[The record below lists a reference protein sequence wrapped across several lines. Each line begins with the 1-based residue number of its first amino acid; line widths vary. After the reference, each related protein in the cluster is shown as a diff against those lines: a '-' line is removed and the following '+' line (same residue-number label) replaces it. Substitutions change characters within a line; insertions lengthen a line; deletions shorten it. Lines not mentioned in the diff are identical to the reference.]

1 MGTSCCVQKFGSGY
15 KGKDMAGI
23 RMFTVRKEWKGKIP
37 RDSNSVL
44 AYSEDVIAMTN
55 TDSSKTNNLFIN
67 YLEKI
72 ILFAF
77 NVVIIL
83 VDGHLSKVKFY
94 KKELCGG
101 KMKPYIENLLK
112 DKKKRLIIFDSTH
125 KEMC

>member
-1 MGTSCCVQKFGSGY
+1 
-15 KGKDMAGI
+15 
-23 RMFTVRKEWKGKIP
+23 MFTVRKEWKGKIP

-72 ILFAF
+72 IPFAF